1 MLLMLDI
8 EWVAGVWGGMLPSHL
23 VVLVVIAYRV
33 SYAFPGF
40 ASLLFSSSL
49 GANYHIFYLLENQ
62 LMTFPYLPS
71 PVLISVS
78 VTSRIFLL
86 TVPIYCLG
94 FCT

>member
-1 MLLMLDI
+1 MGCGRL
-8 EWVAGVWGGMLPSHL
+8 GGGGMLPSHL

-40 ASLLFSSSL
+40 TSLLFSSSL

-71 PVLISVS
+71 PVLISVG
-78 VTSRIFLL
+78 VTSSRIFLL